1 MARKPLVSLD
11 LIHLIQTLSNW
22 IRWIFEGHP
31 EGETGPSQEENVI
44 LRSWIVSGGEVLNG
58 FYQ

>member
-1 MARKPLVSLD
+1 MARKPLVSLN

-31 EGETGPSQEENVI
+31 EGKTGPSQEENVN
-44 LRSWIVSGGEVLNG
+44 LRRWIVLGGEV
-58 FYQ
+58 

>member
-1 MARKPLVSLD
+1 MARKPLVSLN

-31 EGETGPSQEENVI
+31 EGETGPSQEENVN
-44 LRSWIVSGGEVLNG
+44 LRRWIVLGDKV
-58 FYQ
+58 